1 MKNRRRKRKHITPQR
16 PVISESIDSV
26 ESPFIHN
33 LLCIMLPKEIFQ
45 GMEHYAVF
53 VNKVI
58 EDEGLPVG
66 YGTLHQYNDDPNRVA
81 LNVKSDPHSHKEQ
94 YCYYSHTL
102 DALKSPPKISRENA
116 IAELI
121 PETSTAFTKEHINS
135 PEVQSLD
142 ILTVDQLQRLWKK
155 LVHSRTA
162 IDNRASGRQ
171 IRFDGDVAFLPF
183 RQEDARIMLIEE
195 IDEGDGICDHSSTAS
210 EH

>member
-1 MKNRRRKRKHITPQR
+1 MKNRRRKRKRITPQQR
-16 PVISESIDSV
+16 PVISEAIDTV
-26 ESPFIHN
+26 TPPFIHN
-33 LLCIMLPKEIFQ
+33 LLYIMLPKGIFQ
-45 GMEHYAVF
+45 SMEHYAVF

-58 EDEGLPVG
+58 ENEGLPVG

-81 LNVKSDPHSHKEQ
+81 LNVKSDPHEHKEQ
-94 YCYYSHTL
+94 YCFYTRPP
-102 DALKSPPKISRENA
+102 DAIKSPPKISRENA

-162 IDNRASGRQ
+162 IDNRQSGKQ
-171 IRFDGDVAFLPF
+171 ICFDGDMAFSPF
-183 RQEDARIMLIEE
+183 PPEHAHIIEE
-195 IDEGDGICDHSSTAS
+195 LGAGGGIC
-210 EH
+210 